1 MCMNSEIQ
9 GRVNKYIRMQ
19 LSPLVY
25 FYLTACIKEY
35 TNTKKHLRGLGRK
48 ALEDFQRM
56 MIWKPHV
63 NKG

>member
-1 MCMNSEIQ
+1 MCMHRVIQ

-25 FYLTACIKEY
+25 FNLTLRVKEH
-35 TNTKKHLRGLGRK
+35 TKTKKHLRDLGRK
-48 ALEDFQRM
+48 ALADFQRM
-56 MIWKPHV
+56 MIWKPQV